1 MKIKLSHIRYI
12 APILII
18 AIFFLPS
25 ITYAADRPWWDVLN
39 LTGTINDTLLNSLNG
54 ILGFFKTALSTIL
67 GSAIIP
73 LLNNV
78 MSFQNFFTDG
88 VNAGWTATRDFANLF
103 FALILLFIAIATVLN
118 TGGLDNYTAKRMLP
132 NFIFAALFIN
142 FSKAIVGFLIDIS
155 QIIMIS
161 LYNSFGPTL
170 TDSIASASKIAE
182 AGSESKIDPAIISL
196 LTIILLVILIF
207 VLLWTAVILIVRIV
221 TLWFVIM
228 LSPLAFVSGLIPPL
242 SSISRSWQNMLQQA
256 LITGPTLMFLLY
268 LAVTV
273 MNASIGGNT
282 SGGGNLIE
290 NGNLLNYALVI
301 GLLIIANIEAQKAGQ
316 SAPPMLKN
324 AVGVAGTVATF
335 GLGAYVGAGGVGTG
349 KMFGKGGELVQGGIK
364 NTDKLVGG
372 ATNIAGGIGGVTGI
386 KALQNANQKFESAK
400 KDLKDRQARG
410 VGAFKAIQGFS
421 AEGKKQQLED
431 FEKEKAI
438 RLFNTGQL
446 EEKGNERYQK
456 MAATLQGAA
465 ATDVKDEF
473 NVEKLGKDME
483 KALEDG
489 DKFTAMAL
497 STRISELKG
506 WSQIFAPGSKFAK
519 YAEENELESA
529 QLDGFITDNFETKDS
544 SGNAIGNKTT
554 NSFRSRQAN
563 ILNDKGV
570 GNFASGLAERKV
582 KDPDLSPASKAAK
595 AGLIGAGAMLAKNN
609 SIFNTR
615 TKNPDKTLAFKN
627 NKAQYDF
634 NLNTFAPVIANETS
648 LPTLEKPESWN
659 QYGPVKKS
667 IIEGIQEYLA
677 ADNTAR
683 SQDKFSNIYGKISD
697 DKLRSALK
705 GLGSSASSRV
715 TDNNT

>member
-18 AIFFLPS
+18 ALFFLPA

-316 SAPPMLKN
+316 SAPPILKN

-335 GLGAYVGAGGVGTG
+335 GLGAYVGAGGYNTNQLR
-349 KMFGKGGELVQGGIK
+349 KKTLELADKG
-364 NTDKLVGG
+364 
-372 ATNIAGGIGGVTGI
+372 AGGVTSITG
-386 KALQNANQKFESAK
+386 QNARYESAK
-400 KDLKDRQARG
+400 KDFKNQQATGTGMFGSKKVNVLGRDMN
-410 VGAFKAIQGFS
+410 INPLSYTQGFS

-431 FEKEKAI
+431 FEKEKAKK
-438 RLFNTGQL
+438 L
-446 EEKGNERYQK
+446 EDSGAIYKKENARYLRMISSIEAEAAKEAKEKSSIPE
-456 MAATLQGAA
+456 
-465 ATDVKDEF
+465 
-473 NVEKLGKDME
+473 LGKE
-483 KALEDG
+483 LKEALDKG
-489 DKFTAMAL
+489 DKFTARAL
-497 STRISELKG
+497 ASRVSEIKG
-506 WSQIFAPGSKFAK
+506 GWEELFGNIEGKTKSGGNAIFAEYAKDKPGNPA
-519 YAEENELESA
+519 A
-529 QLDGFITDNFETKDS
+529 QLDSFITKNFETRKDGS
-544 SGNAIGNKTT
+544 PIYRVDDNGKTIEGQFSPIA
-554 NSFRSRQAN
+554 NNFRTRQAQ
-563 ILNDKGV
+563 LLKDKGSA
-570 GNFASGLAERKV
+570 NFA
-582 KDPDLSPASKAAK
+582 
-595 AGLIGAGAMLAKNN
+595 AGLVERDTTENTPYKKAVEKGIRGAGAEFAKND
-609 SIFNTR
+609 SMFSGSGS
-615 TKNPDKTLAFKN
+615 F
-627 NKAQYDF
+627 DF
-634 NLNTFAPVIANETS
+634 NSFYPIIEKETS
-648 LPTLEKPESWN
+648 LDLLADPESWIPFN
-659 QYGPVKKS
+659 NNRAEMITKLKEKLTTDPR
-667 IIEGIQEYLA
+667 
-677 ADNTAR
+677 NP
-683 SQDKFSNIYGKISD
+683 KI
-697 DKLRSALK
+697 KAALK
-705 GLGSSASSRV
+705 GLGASASSRV
-715 TDNNT
+715 TGDTI

>member
-12 APILII
+12 TPILII
-18 AIFFLPS
+18 ALFFLPA

-316 SAPPMLKN
+316 SAPPILKN

-335 GLGAYVGAGGVGTG
+335 GLGGYVGAGGVGTG
-349 KMFGKGGELVQGGIK
+349 KMFGKGGELVQGGVK

-372 ATNIAGGIGGVTGI
+372 ATNIAGGIGGATGI
-386 KALQNANQKFESAK
+386 KALQNANQAYESK
-400 KDLKDRQARG
+400 KRDLREKQIKGGFGRFA
-410 VGAFKAIQGFS
+410 QGITS
-421 AEGKKQQLED
+421 EGTKEQLED

-438 RLFNTGQL
+438 RLFNEGKL
-446 EEKGNERYQK
+446 ENKENERYQK
-456 MAATLQGAA
+456 MAATLQA
-465 ATDVKDEF
+465 ATATGVKDEF
-473 NVEKLGKDME
+473 NVEKLSQDM
-483 KALEDG
+483 KRALDDG

-506 WSQIFAPGSKFAK
+506 WGQIFKENSSFSK
-519 YAEENELESA
+519 YAKENKSEAE
-529 QLDGFITDNFETKDS
+529 QLDAFINDNFERKDAN
-544 SGNAIGNKTT
+544 GKVIGDKIT

-563 ILNDKGV
+563 ILNDKGA
-570 GNFASGLAERKV
+570 GNFAAGLAERDV
-582 KDPDLSPASKAAK
+582 TNSNYSPAAKAAK
-595 AGLIGAGAMLAKNN
+595 AGIIGAGAAYAKNN
-609 SIFNTR
+609 AIFNVR
-615 TKNPDKTLAFKN
+615 DEDANQNPAFTTNGDQKFKFDIN
-627 NKAQYDF
+627 PILKS
-634 NLNTFAPVIANETS
+634 IENES
-648 LPTLEKPESWN
+648 LSVLKDSKSWN
-659 QYGPVKKS
+659 QFGKDRLTIQKALEDKLQDTNRDKS
-667 IIEGIQEYLA
+667 L
-677 ADNTAR
+677 D
-683 SQDKFSNIYGKISD
+683 GKITA
-697 DKLRSALK
+697 ALQ
-705 GLGSSASSRV
+705 GLDLSSGNSRV
-715 TDNNT
+715 TSS

>member
-316 SAPPMLKN
+316 SAPTILKN

-335 GLGAYVGAGGVGTG
+335 GLGAYVGAGGSGTG
-349 KMFGKGGELVQGGIK
+349 KMFGKGGELVQGGVK
-364 NTDKLVGG
+364 NTDKLAGG
-372 ATNIAGGIGGVTGI
+372 ATRGVQVLTGGKIKANSRYEAMKKDMTAANDAGKGLFGGVGQQFSQAGQKEQQEDFELKKARDLAKSKAIDEPQFKRYQGI
-386 KALQNANQKFESAK
+386 LAASQSKKATEIKEIENTEILGQQLKEATEKGYKEEAAALASRISTIKDGWSQVFGEKGAFSEYSSIDYKNEGEQLKAFFDKEFGPSDDENGNTVT
-400 KDLKDRQARG
+400 KDLKSRIIRN
-410 VGAFKAIQGFS
+410 
-421 AEGKKQQLED
+421 LED
-431 FEKEKAI
+431 
-438 RLFNTGQL
+438 
-446 EEKGNERYQK
+446 KG
-456 MAATLQGAA
+456 A
-465 ATDVKDEF
+465 
-473 NVEKLGKDME
+473 
-483 KALEDG
+483 
-489 DKFTAMAL
+489 
-497 STRISELKG
+497 
-506 WSQIFAPGSKFAK
+506 
-519 YAEENELESA
+519 
-529 QLDGFITDNFETKDS
+529 
-544 SGNAIGNKTT
+544 
-554 NSFRSRQAN
+554 
-563 ILNDKGV
+563 
-570 GNFASGLAERKV
+570 GNFASGLTGKNGYE
-582 KDPDLSPASKAAK
+582 AAGK
-595 AGLIGAGAMLAKNN
+595 IGVLGAGAMIAKNKALLN
-609 SIFNTR
+609 KRKID
-615 TKNPDKTLAFKN
+615 PDTGKVVFKPDGSADSELDIA
-627 NKAQYDF
+627 KVY
-634 NLNTFAPVIANETS
+634 PIIANETS
-648 LPTLEKPESWN
+648 LDILRDPKSWTQYSRIETIKLLKALLENP
-659 QYGPVKKS
+659 KKYIDEKVIS
-667 IIEGIQEYLA
+667 SFDKEKVEA
-677 ADNTAR
+677 ALIGLGDTP
-683 SQDKFSNIYGKISD
+683 SK
-697 DKLRSALK
+697 RSA
-705 GLGSSASSRV
+705 GFRTS
-715 TDNNT
+715 

>member
-12 APILII
+12 TPILII
-18 AIFFLPS
+18 ALFFLPA

-242 SSISRSWQNMLQQA
+242 SSISRSWQNMLQQS

-316 SAPPMLKN
+316 SAPPILKN

-335 GLGAYVGAGGVGTG
+335 GLGAYVGAGGYNSNQLRKKTVELAD
-349 KMFGKGGELVQGGIK
+349 KG
-364 NTDKLVGG
+364 VGG
-372 ATNIAGGIGGVTGI
+372 ATRGVQVLTGGKIKANSRYEAMKKDMTAANDAGKGLFGGVGQQFSQAGQKEQQEDFELKKARDLVKSKDIDNPQFKRYKGI
-386 KALQNANQKFESAK
+386 LAASQAK
-400 KDLKDRQARG
+400 KATEIKEIENTEILGKQLKEATEKGYKEEAAALATRISTIKDGWSQVFG
-410 VGAFKAIQGFS
+410 EKGAFKEYSIDYEN
-421 AEGKKQQLED
+421 EGEQLKAFFDKEFGPSDDENGNTVTKELKSRMIRNLED
-431 FEKEKAI
+431 
-438 RLFNTGQL
+438 
-446 EEKGNERYQK
+446 KG
-456 MAATLQGAA
+456 G
-465 ATDVKDEF
+465 
-473 NVEKLGKDME
+473 
-483 KALEDG
+483 
-489 DKFTAMAL
+489 
-497 STRISELKG
+497 
-506 WSQIFAPGSKFAK
+506 
-519 YAEENELESA
+519 
-529 QLDGFITDNFETKDS
+529 
-544 SGNAIGNKTT
+544 
-554 NSFRSRQAN
+554 
-563 ILNDKGV
+563 
-570 GNFASGLAERKV
+570 GNFASGLSGQNAYE
-582 KDPDLSPASKAAK
+582 K
-595 AGLIGAGAMLAKNN
+595 AGKIGVLGAGAMIAKNSGLLNKRKIDPDTKKGLFKSDGSGKADYELDLAKVYPIIASEN
-609 SIFNTR
+609 SLDLLRDPKSWTQYNR
-615 TKNPDKTLAFKN
+615 TETVKLLKTLLENPDKYTKEV
-627 NKAQYDF
+627 
-634 NLNTFAPVIANETS
+634 PS
-648 LPTLEKPESWN
+648 LDKEKVE
-659 QYGPVKKS
+659 
-667 IIEGIQEYLA
+667 A
-677 ADNTAR
+677 AL
-683 SQDKFSNIYGKISD
+683 I
-697 DKLRSALK
+697 
-705 GLGSSASSRV
+705 GLGDTPSKKPAGFRTS
-715 TDNNT
+715 

>member
-12 APILII
+12 APICII
-18 AIFFLPS
+18 ALFFLPA

-316 SAPPMLKN
+316 SAPPILKN

-335 GLGAYVGAGGVGTG
+335 GLGAYVGAGGYNTNQLRKKTVELAD
-349 KMFGKGGELVQGGIK
+349 KGV
-364 NTDKLVGG
+364 
-372 ATNIAGGIGGVTGI
+372 GGVTNITG
-386 KALQNANQKFESAK
+386 QNARYESAK
-400 KDLKDRQARG
+400 KD
-410 VGAFKAIQGFS
+410 FKTQQTTGTGIFGKETRLGKFNPLAYTQGFTT
-421 AEGKKQQLED
+421 EGKKEQFED
-431 FEKEKAI
+431 FEKQKAI
-438 RLFNTGQL
+438 RLFNEGKL
-446 EEKGNERYQK
+446 ENKENERYQK
-456 MAATLQGAA
+456 MAATLQA
-465 ATDVKDEF
+465 ATATGVKDEF
-473 NVEKLGKDME
+473 NVEKLGQDMK
-483 KALEDG
+483 KALDDG

-506 WSQIFAPGSKFAK
+506 WGQIFKENSSFSK
-519 YAEENELESA
+519 YAKENKSEAE
-529 QLDGFITDNFETKDS
+529 QLDAFINDNFERKDAN
-544 SGNAIGNKTT
+544 GKVIGDKIT

-563 ILNDKGV
+563 ILNDKGA
-570 GNFASGLAERKV
+570 GNFAAGLAERDV
-582 KDPDLSPASKAAK
+582 TNSNYSPAAKAAK
-595 AGLIGAGAMLAKNN
+595 AGIIGAGAAYAKNN
-609 SIFNTR
+609 AIFNIREEDTN
-615 TKNPDKTLAFKN
+615 KNPTFTTNGEQKFKFDIN
-627 NKAQYDF
+627 PILKS
-634 NLNTFAPVIANETS
+634 IENES
-648 LPTLEKPESWN
+648 LSVLTDSKSWN
-659 QYGPVKKS
+659 QFGKDRLTIQKALEDKLQDTNRDKS
-667 IIEGIQEYLA
+667 L
-677 ADNTAR
+677 D
-683 SQDKFSNIYGKISD
+683 GKITA
-697 DKLRSALK
+697 ALQ
-705 GLGSSASSRV
+705 GLDLSSGNSRV
-715 TDNNT
+715 TSS